1 MIVDMRNRLLSLL
14 EENARYSVE
23 ELALMLGSDAE
34 TIAAEMAQLHKDG
47 IIRGYT
53 ALINWDKVDNTHV
66 TAIIELKVT
75 PQPDAGFE
83 DIAERVMGF
92 EHVESVYLM
101 SGGYDLCVIV
111 KGRSFQEIAMFV
123 AKRLATIAGVVST
136 ATHFILRTYKDNG
149 IEIQD
154 TKLDDRENVS
164 F

>member
-1 MIVDMRNRLLSLL
+1 MKNRLLSLL

-34 TIAAEMAQLHKDG
+34 TVAAEMAQLHKDG

-53 ALINWDKVDNTHV
+53 ALINWDKVDNAHV

-75 PQPDAGFE
+75 PQPNAGFE

-123 AKRLATIAGVVST
+123 AKRLALIDCVQST
-136 ATHFILRTYKDNG
+136 ATHFVLRRYKELG
-149 IEIQD
+149 IPLIKN
-154 TKLDDRENVS
+154 TTDDRGLLS
-164 F
+164 L